1 MPTAKFCRVRLVERI
16 DFTDDLALFRFE
28 PEEPVSFTPGQ
39 YATLALEVEGKL
51 VPRAYSIVSA
61 PHEPLLEF
69 FIELVPH
76 GKLTPRIWEL
86 REGDE
91 MWMRRKIVGHFTLE
105 TQRTRHL
112 MLATVTGIAPY
123 LSMIRAQ
130 QHALERGAS
139 PPHRFL
145 VIHGASRS
153 KELGVY
159 LDELRRLSESA
170 DWLTYIPTVSRPWE
184 DPEWPGETGR
194 VDDIVRKY
202 LDAAEDFT
210 PETAVAYACGH
221 PQMIENVRGI
231 LRRAGFADEFIREEQ
246 YFVQKSTTK
255 TTRKAAQPQP
265 SPSPKPKAVPADRLP
280 PGARPIPTVG
290 KLPPGRAQ
298 PPE

>member
-1 MPTAKFCRVRLVERI
+1 MPTDKFCRVRLVERI
-16 DFTDDLALFRFE
+16 DFTEDLALFRFE
-28 PEEPVSFTPGQ
+28 PEIPVTFTPGQ

-105 TQRTRHL
+105 TKRTRHL

-130 QHALERGAS
+130 RHAIEQGAS

-159 LDELRRLSESA
+159 LDELRKLSEA
-170 DWLTYIPTVSRPWE
+170 VDWLTYIPTVSRPWE
-184 DPEWPGETGR
+184 DPAWKGETGR

-210 PETAVAYACGH
+210 PATTVAYACGH

-246 YFVQKSTTK
+246 YFVQKKSAEK
-255 TTRKAAQPQP
+255 TTPRKTAQPAAT
-265 SPSPKPKAVPADRLP
+265 PKPTAVPADRLP

-290 KLPPGRAQ
+290 QFPPRPGKS
-298 PPE
+298 PE